1 MPIKA
6 DEAVCPMTLLLRILT
21 GPLVRSAVRMV
32 VMHRTVA
39 WILLAFVVASV
50 SVILVLLHLTRAGA
64 ILHERIPDRPRR
76 RLFLAALG
84 FVLTFLGVRLL
95 VLLILFHRGP
105 FGWVMLGGR
114 HIHHLVW
121 GIVLLLV
128 TGYAMVAEI
137 GTEGTP
143 RSLFWGRL
151 IAIAY
156 GVGAALTLDEYT
168 MWLDIKESTWT
179 FSGRESIDAVVF
191 FGALLAL
198 GAWGAPLWTK
208 RPGRRHQRN
217 RNHAGARASASNGNR
232 HTSAGK

>member
-1 MPIKA
+1 MAPVA
-6 DEAVCPMTLLLRILT
+6 RLMTR
-21 GPLVRSAVRMV
+21 PLVRNAVRIV
-32 VMHRTVA
+32 VMHWTAA
-39 WILLAFVVASV
+39 WILLAFLAASV
-50 SVILVLLHLTRAGA
+50 SVILILLHLTRAGRV
-64 ILHERIPDRPRR
+64 LHERIPDRPRR

-84 FVLTFLGVRLL
+84 FVLTFLGVRVL
-95 VLLILFHRGP
+95 VLLILFHKGP
-105 FGWVMLGGR
+105 FGWVVLGGR

-137 GTEGTP
+137 GTEATP
-143 RSLFWGRL
+143 SSLFWGRL

-208 RPGRRHQRN
+208 RAHKRRKN
-217 RNHAGARASASNGNR
+217 NHNHSSAHHN
-232 HTSAGK
+232 AGK